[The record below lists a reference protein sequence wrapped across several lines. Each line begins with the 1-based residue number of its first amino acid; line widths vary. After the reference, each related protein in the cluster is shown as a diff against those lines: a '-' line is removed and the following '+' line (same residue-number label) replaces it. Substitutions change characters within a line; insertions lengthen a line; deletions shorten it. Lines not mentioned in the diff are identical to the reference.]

1 MGQWYLAVVVIKVGV
16 LASGGEREGLLK
28 SLDAQHGGI
37 MERTQCYRQESNAT
51 RIGTETFDRTYAPEV
66 LWYGGLD
73 ETCRRQISRIIPLFV
88 GEGAERGEVGRP
100 PCLSVSH

>member
-1 MGQWYLAVVVIKVGV
+1 MGQWDLAVVVIKVGV

-51 RIGTETFDRTYAPEV
+51 RIRTETFDRTYAPGYYGTVGWMRRADVRSHGLFLYSLGRGRKEV
-66 LWYGGLD
+66 
-73 ETCRRQISRIIPLFV
+73 R
-88 GEGAERGEVGRP
+88 
-100 PCLSVSH
+100 

>member
-1 MGQWYLAVVVIKVGV
+1 MGQWDLAVVVIKVGV

-37 MERTQCYRQESNAT
+37 MEGTQCYRQESNAT
-51 RIGTETFDRTYAPEV
+51 FDRTYATEV
-66 LWYGGLD
+66 LWQGGLD